1 MTFTLFTLDYMWLVY
16 FIDVIKAQTKYNNI
30 DVSPFRTIRHQS
42 TKTKIL
48 TVFQVS
54 SSFLSLNIPTIS
66 FTSLSVIC
74 LVGKKVLILH
84 ARKTPLLLL
93 PLLVVMDGD

>member
-1 MTFTLFTLDYMWLVY
+1 MTFTMFTLDYMWLVY

-54 SSFLSLNIPTIS
+54 SSFP
-66 FTSLSVIC
+66 
-74 LVGKKVLILH
+74 
-84 ARKTPLLLL
+84 
-93 PLLVVMDGD
+93 